1 MNTGSFGARDIS
13 VSLGQEAPILSGIN
27 FNLMPGEICGLVGP
41 SGSGKTT
48 LLKVLTRQL
57 EPDSGD
63 VLWSGEVVT
72 PSNANVYLK
81 KISFIPQLL
90 GLIER
95 LPAIDNVI
103 SGIADQVGFT
113 ASVFRS
119 FPADYIERGITLLNE
134 MGLPARSFTQP
145 VLELSVGQKQRV
157 AIARALMR
165 NPHILLGDEPSS
177 SLDSVTTEACIER
190 MVQFAKDHN
199 SVMLFSCHQ
208 KALVE
213 KYATKVI
220 SLEDLHAHRSSPDRC
235 S

>member
-1 MNTGSFGARDIS
+1 MNTGSFGARGIC
-13 VSLGQEAPILSGIN
+13 VSFGQNAPTLSNIN

-48 LLKVLTRQL
+48 LLKVLTKQL
-57 EPDSGD
+57 EQDSGEL
-63 VLWSGEVVT
+63 LWRGEVVT
-72 PSNANVYLK
+72 SSNASIYLK

-90 GLIER
+90 GLVDR

-103 SGIADQVGFT
+103 SGIADQVSLT

-119 FPADYIERGITLLNE
+119 FPLNYIERGITLLNE
-134 MGLPARSFTQP
+134 MGLPERTFTQP
-145 VLELSVGQKQRV
+145 VLNLSVGQKQRV

-177 SLDSVTTEACIER
+177 SLDSSTTEACIER
-190 MVQFAKDHN
+190 MVQFTKDHN

-208 KALVE
+208 KSLVE
-213 KYATKVI
+213 RYATKVI
-220 SLEDLHAHRSSPDRC
+220 SLEDLSAQRSSPLGC
-235 S
+235 N